1 MEREGEL
8 KATGKRDDISEGAGL
23 KERPG
28 DLEISDLI

>member
-28 DLEISDLI
+28 DWT

>member
-8 KATGKRDDISEGAGL
+8 KATGKRDDISEGARP

-28 DLEISDLI
+28 DWT